1 MSQNSSVRRIPIPG
15 AKDGSGAFVSEVK
28 DLSIDGLLKQGLEA
42 IHGVM
47 KVCRQA
53 AMSGIHTREDVQNL
67 KDCMVMLSELKKKE
81 DEILDDM
88 DDEELAKI
96 ASKT

>member
-1 MSQNSSVRRIPIPG
+1 MNPRYPVRHIAIPG
-15 AKDGSGAFVSEVK
+15 QKDDSGAFVKEPK

-47 KVCRQA
+47 KVCRQRA
-53 AMSGIHTREDVQNL
+53 QSGVHAREDVQNL

-81 DEILDDM
+81 DAILSEM
-88 DDEELAKI
+88 DDETLEKV
-96 ASKT
+96 ASE